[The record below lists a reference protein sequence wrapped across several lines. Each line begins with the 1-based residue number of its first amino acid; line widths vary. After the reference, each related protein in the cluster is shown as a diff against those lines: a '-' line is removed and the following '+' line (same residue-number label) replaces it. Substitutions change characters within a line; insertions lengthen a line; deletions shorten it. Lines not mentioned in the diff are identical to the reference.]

1 MEIQQLDLTVREL
14 VAGYEYDGE
23 GGVVGY
29 GGKLEIRPPFQ
40 REFIYKGK
48 QRKAVF
54 TSILKGFPLH
64 YGSRPFHALVRRRQ
78 NQRRQLPDALP
89 EMQPREIIEIAITE
103 S

>member
-1 MEIQQLDLTVREL
+1 MRIQLHEITVREL
-14 VAGYEYDGE
+14 VECYEDDGHD
-23 GGVVGY
+23 GVRGF
-29 GGKLEIRPPFQ
+29 GGKLDIRPPFQ

-54 TSILKGFPLH
+54 TSILKGLPLK
-64 YGSRPFHALVRRRQ
+64 YGSRPLHALVRRRQ

-103 S
+103 R